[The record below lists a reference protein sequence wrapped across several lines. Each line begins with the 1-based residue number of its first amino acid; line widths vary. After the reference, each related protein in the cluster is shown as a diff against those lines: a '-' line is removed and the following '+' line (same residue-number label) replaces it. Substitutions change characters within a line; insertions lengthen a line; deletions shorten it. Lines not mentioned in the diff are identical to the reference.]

1 MKLLL
6 DQGIPH
12 SAAALL
18 LGMGLDVIHVGEI
31 DMEAVEDE
39 AIIEYARA
47 LWSVRP
53 LGRPTQNSTPQSA

>member
-12 SAAALL
+12 SVAALVR
-18 LGMGLDVIHVGEI
+18 GMGLDVRHVGEI
-31 DMEAVEDE
+31 DMAAEDE

-53 LGRPTQNSTPQSA
+53 VGRPTQNSTSQSA

>member
-18 LGMGLDVIHVGEI
+18 RGMGVEVLNVGEI
-31 DMEAVEDE
+31 DMAAAEDE
-39 AIIEYARA
+39 AIIEYGRA
-47 LWSVRP
+47 N
-53 LGRPTQNSTPQSA
+53 G